1 MALYDNYLNQ
11 NNLYSRPSEMM
22 SNVND
27 YLGANR
33 ASLPMN
39 ADSLG
44 SMMNRDM
51 GDLDGRPLKDIDI
64 NGNGD
69 DGGGEEPAGPTRG
82 GSGSLLSKF
91 IGDLGSLDENQQG
104 LLLDFITGG
113 GKHGDSASGV
123 SAEEYAQLFNVSDE
137 YSGRFQGFPQLTNIS
152 KDISNVFAY
161 GDQQRGFEQSSAQQA
176 MAAASR
182 QGESSGRGFSGF
194 GASARTNALNRRG
207 MMDTL
212 RQRQSTIDESV
223 ANRYGSLL
231 SSLQSALRSGF
242 STAGQILQE
251 NPGASFASESN
262 FRVGETRPAG
272 DDLEYWDGS
281 SWVDRE
287 TYMRTGQD

>member
-64 NGNGD
+64 NGNGGG
-69 DGGGEEPAGPTRG
+69 GGGEEPAGPTRG